1 MLKTLLVLQC
11 FSSLNSYNLM
21 NSYQQKKRIETIFKY
36 IGAALEPR
44 PTYVWTIEFYWKT
57 FCLIFHS
64 TLSYIQK
71 SILNSSMER
80 SFTSVKKLHLI
91 WRLINLF
98 RVQSVFSLSLHASH
112 SVNHFNCVPCRM
124 QGDTKAATTTNSRRW
139 EEKIGPFFF
148 FVGHI
153 YSKYLSVKINHL
165 VFELTTSR
173 YESPRITTVL
183 SCEEFFRFTLHSF

>member
-1 MLKTLLVLQC
+1 M
-11 FSSLNSYNLM
+11 
-21 NSYQQKKRIETIFKY
+21 
-36 IGAALEPR
+36 EPR

-98 RVQSVFSLSLHASH
+98 RVQSVFFIIAS
-112 SVNHFNCVPCRM
+112 CVTQCESFQLCSM
-124 QGDTKAATTTNSRRW
+124 QGDTKAATMTNSRRW
-139 EEKIGPFFF
+139 EEKIGHFFF

-153 YSKYLSVKINHL
+153 YSKYLSVKINNL

-173 YESPRITTVL
+173 YESPRITTAL
-183 SCEEFFRFTLHSF
+183 SCEEFFRLDLLYTHFKHSD